1 MKIRGA
7 TTLKE
12 VLFPTMDSDS
22 EGKEIFSSIEWW
34 SSLGCRRQNWSMVA
48 GQGGSICLQGRCSET
63 AGAQRVSLLAGQ
75 IEARGDR
82 CPCWGSLAGDLWEL
96 AEKLHALGVWKGQR
110 LLAVLSHEQAEKQNG
125 SPGTLVGDSG
135 VASSS
140 CNVSPAPSTDKLNL
154 ILAAKKKCWKG
165 PACEGRTT
173 GHESR
178 FGGEKQR
185 TTKPRSQR
193 VSYFVTCFVYFKI
206 Y

>member
-1 MKIRGA
+1 MVEFSGLPETELVHGCGARG
-7 TTLKE
+7 E
-12 VLFPTMDSDS
+12 HMS
-22 EGKEIFSSIEWW
+22 
-34 SSLGCRRQNWSMVA
+34 A
-48 GQGGSICLQGRCSET
+48 GQVLRDSWGTKSQLVGRT
-63 AGAQRVSLLAGQ
+63 
-75 IEARGDR
+75 EARGDW

-110 LLAVLSHEQAEKQNG
+110 LLAVLRQEQVEKQNG

-154 ILAAKKKCWKG
+154 ILAAKKKCLKG
-165 PACEGRTT
+165 PAYEGRTT

-185 TTKPRSQR
+185 TTKPRSQH